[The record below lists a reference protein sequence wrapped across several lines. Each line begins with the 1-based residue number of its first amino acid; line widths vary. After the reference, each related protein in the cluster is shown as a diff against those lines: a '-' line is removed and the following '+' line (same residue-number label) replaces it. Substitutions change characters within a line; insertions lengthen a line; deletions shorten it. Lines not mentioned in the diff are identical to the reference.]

1 MTTTNSQPPA
11 GPRAQRP
18 RVLIHREN
26 RRADAPAALGLLG
39 VAIGTC
45 TLSAVLA
52 GWVPPGTL
60 LMAAAVLFICGGVAP
75 FLAAQWSYGRGDTF
89 FGAAFGCIGAFTATV
104 ALDLWLTRAGLL
116 TGSGTGLGVT
126 GLVFA
131 SFALIAA
138 QLMVAALWRS
148 MALVGVLF
156 FLALMYGLVGAGD
169 IAAGAST
176 LIRAGAWAGLLAAVS
191 AVYAAGALVV
201 NSVSRRT
208 ILPLGVPLL
217 RTGTDPRPWVGVAD
231 DPDARM
237 PALRLLRGMTVRDS
251 GTHNVAG
258 AGTSQ
263 SAEDVSWAD
272 VAVERAGRLQ
282 AEARAAAAEER
293 ALAAEER
300 AAAADWLVAVL
311 RSELIG
317 PERKRSRWWCPWS
330 RRAAL
335 WRRRVDGETGE

>member
-60 LMAAAVLFICGGVAP
+60 LMAAVVLFICGGVAP

-116 TGSGTGLGVT
+116 TGSGAGLGVT

-176 LIRAGAWAGLLAAVS
+176 LIRAGAWVGLLAAVS
-191 AVYAAGALVV
+191 AVYTAGALVI
-201 NSVSRRT
+201 NRVSRRA
-208 ILPLGVPLL
+208 ILPGAPLL
-217 RTGTDPRPWVGVAD
+217 RTGTTPRLRVGVED
-231 DPDARM
+231 DPDAPT
-237 PALRLLRGMTVRDS
+237 PALRLLMGMTVRDRR
-251 GTHNVAG
+251 THDVVV

-263 SAEDVSWAD
+263 SAEDVSRAD

-282 AEARAAAAEER
+282 AEARAA
-293 ALAAEER
+293 AAEER